1 MALPALLKNNLELP
15 VVGSPLFIV
24 SGPELV
30 IAQCKA
36 GVVGSFP
43 ALNARPVEK
52 LDEWLSRIEDE
63 LGEYKSRNPGKKV
76 APYAVNQ
83 ICHASNDRLM
93 KDMETCVKHRAP
105 IIITSLRTPAE
116 IVEAAH
122 SYGGLVFHDV
132 INVKHARK
140 AAEQGVDGLIL
151 VCAGAGGHAGVLSPF
166 ALVREVKQW
175 FDGAILLSGAIS
187 DGFGIASALTLGADL
202 AYMGTRFIATKEAN
216 ADEAYKS
223 ALTQHAAHDIV
234 YTNLFTGVH
243 GNYLGPSIAA
253 AGLDPD
259 NLPVADKTKMNFG
272 SGGNMKSKAWR
283 DIWGSGQGIG
293 QILDATAGG
302 RAGRPDEGRIRSG
315 PAGFP
320 DARQSLT
327 AWSDKKIGLK
337 RQTGGH
343 HEADS
348 RADRPVVADAC
359 RRQRRCG
366 RDPDRTDAAL

>member
-1 MALPALLKNNLELP
+1 MSLPATLARSLELP

-36 GVVGSFP
+36 GIVGSFP

-52 LDEWLSRIEDE
+52 LEEWLTRIENE
-63 LGEYKSRNPGKKV
+63 LGEYKALHPNARV

-83 ICHASNDRLM
+83 ICHASNDRLFR
-93 KDMETCVKHRAP
+93 DMETCVRHKVP
-105 IIITSLRTPAE
+105 IIITSLRPPAE

-132 INVKHARK
+132 INIKHARK

-151 VCAGAGGHAGVLSPF
+151 VCAGAGGHAGTLSPF

-175 FDGAILLSGAIS
+175 FHGIVLLSGAIA
-187 DGFGIASALTLGADL
+187 DGWGIASALALGADL
-202 AYMGTRFIATKEAN
+202 AYVGTRFIATQEAN
-216 ADEAYKS
+216 ADLAYKA
-223 ALTQHAAHDIV
+223 ALIEHAAADIV
-234 YTNLFTGVH
+234 YSNLFTGVH

-253 AGLDPD
+253 AGLDPA
-259 NLPVADKTKMNFG
+259 NLPVADKGKMNFG

-293 QILDATAGG
+293 QISDAPPVAELV
-302 RAGRPDEGRIRSG
+302 RRLSAEL
-315 PAGFP
+315 AQ
-320 DARQSLT
+320 AR
-327 AWSDKKIGLK
+327 
-337 RQTGGH
+337 
-343 HEADS
+343 DS
-348 RADRPVVADAC
+348 FATRLSA
-359 RRQRRCG
+359 
-366 RDPDRTDAAL
+366 